1 MDVLIRFAI
10 QWALIA
16 LVAFAINIFLRERR

>member
-1 MDVLIRFAI
+1 MDQLTRFAI

-16 LVAFAINIFLRERR
+16 VVGFALSIFLRERR